1 LRTLLLSLALIT
13 GIAQADT
20 TDNLVNQNGELDHQ
34 TTYYGPSVEE
44 TYTIPQDAIWRN
56 PSSIDWSVDV
66 RSYDNAIGCYSNCVD
81 DRALIYFE
89 FYDVNNNYLTSDGP
103 GWITLDHDTG
113 GWSAWVNYSGSYTD
127 ETYLSEINSIRWI
140 LDGRDRGYWAG
151 NYGPQF
157 RNASL
162 TFEYDPVEEE
172 LIIQVEEDVLALI
185 ELIESGEEDID
196 ILDEYFEELE
206 EELDEEFEEIIEIVE
221 DDLEEDLDETDE
233 EVDSETEDV
242 SEEMESEEDTSEE
255 SGEESSE
262 EGTEEN
268 EEEVDVNDES
278 TFEDNISTTET
289 GGLSDTLSG
298 GEEVLNLLDMVQ
310 TTSTGLSN
318 NVVLGDVVDISS
330 YTSISLSES
339 VELEDNEDWY
349 QNESFYE
356 DSGTIPDSG
365 ILNSYKY
372 NKIVEI
378 KFYD

>member
-1 LRTLLLSLALIT
+1 MKRNLLLSLALTT
-13 GIAQADT
+13 GISFADT

-56 PSSIDWSVDV
+56 PTSIDWSVDV

-140 LDGRDRGYWAG
+140 LDGRDTGYWAG

-172 LIIQVEEDVLALI
+172 LIIQVEEDVLELL
-185 ELIESGEEDID
+185 ELIETGEADIEDLED
-196 ILDEYFEELE
+196 YFVELE
-206 EELDEEFEEIIEIVE
+206 EELDEEGMFGRAVMK
-221 DDLEEDLDETDE
+221 
-233 EVDSETEDV
+233 V
-242 SEEMESEEDTSEE
+242 
-255 SGEESSE
+255 
-262 EGTEEN
+262 
-268 EEEVDVNDES
+268 
-278 TFEDNISTTET
+278 
-289 GGLSDTLSG
+289 
-298 GEEVLNLLDMVQ
+298 
-310 TTSTGLSN
+310 
-318 NVVLGDVVDISS
+318 
-330 YTSISLSES
+330 
-339 VELEDNEDWY
+339 
-349 QNESFYE
+349 
-356 DSGTIPDSG
+356 
-365 ILNSYKY
+365 
-372 NKIVEI
+372 
-378 KFYD
+378 